1 MVQLEG
7 TYQFVSEQGYKD
19 YLKTF
24 GAADEAVEK
33 LAASTEPVVISSVT
47 SDSITINYGTND
59 HVLPLGKQTEI
70 SLSAGRSV
78 KVTPTVSGD
87 TITMNSVFG
96 TKPEITEE
104 KILKVTDSG
113 LTATSTNSKG
123 GKAVRNYTRA

>member
-24 GAADEAVEK
+24 GVSDETVEK
-33 LAASTEPVVISSVT
+33 MAASTEPIVISSVT
-47 SDSITINYGTND
+47 SDSITINYGTDD
-59 HVLPLGKQTEI
+59 HVLPLGKHTEI
-70 SLSAGRSV
+70 LLAAGRPV
-78 KVTPTVSGD
+78 KVTPTVNGD

-104 KILKVTDSG
+104 KVLKVTDSG
-113 LTATSTNSKG
+113 LTSTLTNSRG
-123 GKAVRNYTRA
+123 GKAVRNYKRA